1 MPESGPAMSIDYSS
15 IASSYDSLHS
25 EEQLRKL
32 RIIASELKI
41 TPKTTI
47 LDIGS
52 GTGLS
57 RILGGKIKGIEPSDG
72 LRKLSRI
79 PAVKGVAENLPFK
92 NKSFDIVIAVTSA
105 HNFSDKEKAITEI
118 ARVAKNAVVV
128 TILKS
133 SKHAKLLQKLIRKYF
148 SVNKIVE
155 ETHDYIFF
163 LSAKHKLY

>member
-1 MPESGPAMSIDYSS
+1 MLPLDYSS

-32 RIIASELKI
+32 RIIASELAI

-47 LDIGS
+47 LDVGS

-57 RILGGKIKGIEPSDG
+57 KILGGKITGIEPSG
-72 LRKLSRI
+72 RLRKLSRI
-79 PAVKGVAENLPFK
+79 NAVKGVAEKLPFK
-92 NKSFDIVIAVTSA
+92 DSSFDIVVSVTAA
-105 HNFSDKEKAITEI
+105 HNFSNKEKAIKEI
-118 ARVAKNAVVV
+118 ARVAKNAAVV

-133 SKHAKLLQKLIRKYF
+133 SKHAKLLERLLRKHF
-148 SVNKIVE
+148 SVDKIIG